1 MTNPLKTPAAVD
13 FGLLLTRVA
22 LGSTFLLF
30 GCEKLFRI
38 GVKKFVDLYTSA
50 IPTAWLPKP
59 IGQTYLYAVPYAE
72 FIVGSFLIA
81 GFCTRTIGFI
91 ATLMLISF
99 SIAITGL
106 FTNGDIFH
114 LNQNM
119 AYIAMAILLM
129 VMGPGTLSA
138 DRAISGPEMLG
149 R

>member
-1 MTNPLKTPAAVD
+1 MNNPLKTPAAVD
-13 FGLLLTRVA
+13 FSLLLSRLA

-30 GCEKLFRI
+30 GSEKLFRI
-38 GVKKFVDLYTSA
+38 GVKKFVDAYTSS
-50 IPTAWLPKP
+50 LPSFLPRP

-72 FIVGSFLIA
+72 FIVGAFLIA

-99 SIAITGL
+99 SIAISGIFTG
-106 FTNGDIFH
+106 GDFYH
-114 LNQNM
+114 VHQNM

-138 DRAISGPEMLG
+138 DRAISGPDMMQ

>member
-13 FGLLLTRVA
+13 FGLLVSRLA
-22 LGSTFLLF
+22 LGGTFLLF

-50 IPTAWLPKP
+50 IPTAWLPRP

-91 ATLMLISF
+91 TALMLISYC
-99 SIAITGL
+99 IAITGI
-106 FTNGDIFH
+106 FASGDYYH
-114 LNQNM
+114 LHQNVT
-119 AYIAMAILLM
+119 YLAMSILLM

-138 DRAISGPEMLG
+138 DRAISGAEL